1 MSSDDISEIREIF
14 DYYDEDHNGVIDR
27 SEFGH
32 LCRAL
37 DPDFSDEELAIG
49 LDIIDRNHNG
59 VIEFREFAAWW
70 RDRG

>member
-1 MSSDDISEIREIF
+1 MSRADHAEIREIF
-14 DYYDEDHNGVIDR
+14 DFYDTDGNGTIDR
-27 SEFGH
+27 EEFAH

-37 DPDFSDEELAIG
+37 DAGFTDAEVAIG
-49 LDIIDRNHNG
+49 LEAVDGNHNG